1 MITVGVQA
9 KHYRSWHH
17 VIAVLEAMCATCMGM
32 VDHISIQKLWEKVA
46 SVSGASALHTI
57 TQTHSIN
64 HSLYLSI
71 LP

>member
-1 MITVGVQA
+1 LQ
-9 KHYRSWHH
+9 YRKQ
-17 VIAVLEAMCATCMGM
+17 CAQRSEQRW